1 MSFFCE
7 ICGTKIEGEAKCI
20 AVDRSKLRVCKA
32 CVRYGTIMVSAEDAE
47 TKAKAKTKADTI
59 LSVSGEQARLTKSKK
74 RLYEQMDQEIEEE
87 MEIVENYGRL
97 IKEAREKAGLKQAEL
112 AQMIN
117 EKHSLLRK
125 IEHEE
130 ILPTDDVQRKI
141 ERILKISL

>member
-1 MSFFCE
+1 MTFSCE
-7 ICGTKIEGEAKCI
+7 ICGTEIEGRAEYI

-32 CVRYGTIMVSAEDAE
+32 CVRYGTVVVVEAAQP
-47 TKAKAKTKADTI
+47 KAKVETI
-59 LSVSGEQARLTKSKK
+59 LSVGGEQAQLAKLAKSKK
-74 RLYEQMDQEIEEE
+74 RLYEQMDYEIEEG

-112 AQMIN
+112 AQKIN

-130 ILPTDDVQRKI
+130 ILPTDDVRRKI